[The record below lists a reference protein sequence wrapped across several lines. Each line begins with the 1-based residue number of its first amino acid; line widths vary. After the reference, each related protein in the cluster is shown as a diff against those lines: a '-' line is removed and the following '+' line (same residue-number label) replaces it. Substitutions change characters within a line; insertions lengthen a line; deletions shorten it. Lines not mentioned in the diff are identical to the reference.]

1 MRVRKTDAETGEGES
16 GRGKSGVEGE
26 RETGES
32 HVREVG
38 EMLRVIHRAT
48 RAVHFRCTL
57 AL

>member
-1 MRVRKTDAETGEGES
+1 MRKTDAETGEGES